1 MYCLEQYRSGQAEQE
16 ILLGAVR
23 KLFAVYPNNY
33 LQQSHLLFGEQDE
46 TVASRYD

>member
-23 KLFAVYPNNY
+23 KLLAVYPNKY
-33 LQQSHLLFGEQDE
+33 LQQSNLFGEQDE

>member
-23 KLFAVYPNNY
+23 KLLAVYPNNY
-33 LQQSHLLFGEQDE
+33 LQQSYLLFGEQDE